1 MEFGNFALATDEK
14 KRFKSFL
21 LGWNKNK
28 EIKDNR
34 VKKKIL
40 LMSQNGSNK

>member
-14 KRFKSFL
+14 KRFNIFI

-28 EIKDNR
+28 EVKDN
-34 VKKKIL
+34 KIKKIIL
-40 LMSQNGSNK
+40 FMSQNGLN